1 MALLAVT
8 SGRTPANG
16 SVKVDCHEMQASP
29 AFFKSVIQHV
39 LAGSWRHSDNEWGA
53 LGKGACTSCPIG
65 GLHAVTA
72 SFRSAAADLDPASAK
87 LKV

>member
-1 MALLAVT
+1 MDCREVQAI
-8 SGRTPANG
+8 PAI
-16 SVKVDCHEMQASP
+16 
-29 AFFKSVIQHV
+29 FKSVIRHV
-39 LAGSWRHSDNEWGA
+39 LAGSWRHSDNEWGS
-53 LGKGACTSCPIG
+53 LGKGASTSCPIG